1 MRWRLVC
8 VWVCSFLHFG
18 SLTSLF
24 PNLTVHIIF
33 INLLP
38 WFYLP
43 PPRLARLWSTSS
55 PTDSLYVSVLTPVLP
70 LPSPRSDQTCALS
83 DQFLYLNLL
92 FRTWLTYCPDDWKSL
107 KCWSVSSSNITEDMY
122 IDKCLFFQGLLWICQ
137 TSIYM
142 LAGLFMQC
150 RMKLRWSYFNY
161 ILTLHDYQN
170 LQTLGNDWYWFVAA
184 VCHSLLTLCILYV
197 LFKCNFV
204 NFHVNL
210 NLNCVK
216 TADGPDWGFFGLIM
230 SLGQV
235 RRVWCR
241 DDLSCS

>member
-1 MRWRLVC
+1 MVL
-8 VWVCSFLHFG
+8 
-18 SLTSLF
+18 
-24 PNLTVHIIF
+24 
-33 INLLP
+33 
-38 WFYLP
+38 
-43 PPRLARLWSTSS
+43 SS
-55 PTDSLYVSVLTPVLP
+55 PTPFGQAVVHIFSHRLPYVSVLTPVLP

-92 FRTWLTYCPDDWKSL
+92 FCTWLTYCPDDWKFL

-170 LQTLGNDWYWFVAA
+170 LQTLEMTGID
-184 VCHSLLTLCILYV
+184 LLQQ
-197 LFKCNFV
+197 
-204 NFHVNL
+204 
-210 NLNCVK
+210 CVIV
-216 TADGPDWGFFGLIM
+216 F
-230 SLGQV
+230 
-235 RRVWCR
+235 
-241 DDLSCS
+241 